1 MGLEATFLKFVNTL
15 SGMLGI
21 KAIFGG
27 NFCLSVYSKR
37 NNKIGGIEM
46 NKVGSLGG
54 DVVMFVKYSLFTL

>member
-1 MGLEATFLKFVNTL
+1 MGLEPTFLKFVNTL

-37 NNKIGGIEM
+37 NNNKIGGIEM
-46 NKVGSLGG
+46 NKTKLAV
-54 DVVMFVKYSLFTL
+54 